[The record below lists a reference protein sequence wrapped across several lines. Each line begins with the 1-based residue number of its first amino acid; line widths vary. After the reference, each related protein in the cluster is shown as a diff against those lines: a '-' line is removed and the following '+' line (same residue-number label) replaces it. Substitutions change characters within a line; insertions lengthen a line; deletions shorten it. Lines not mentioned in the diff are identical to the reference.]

1 MWKTSVAA
9 AILAACA
16 STAGAGAAAAATGA
30 VAVSNVNLRAGPST
44 AYPAVTVVPA
54 AAPIVTYGCVAGY
67 SWCDISYGPY
77 RGWVAAAY
85 IQVVYQGAPV
95 VLSAPVA
102 PRVGVVV
109 VGFDRTYW
117 DRYYT
122 AYPWYG
128 RWGAYPPY
136 GAPRATAHG
145 AAVSCGGGTC
155 TGVRATTGY
164 YGGSTAQVRQCG
176 GGECSSTRT
185 TVGPNGGVATRT
197 RSFER

>member
-1 MWKTSVAA
+1 MRKTCVVAA
-9 AILAACA
+9 VILAASAGMA
-16 STAGAGAAAAATGA
+16 SAATGA

-54 AAPIVTYGCVAGY
+54 ATPIVTYGCLPGY
-67 SWCDISYGPY
+67 TWCDVGYGPY
-77 RGWVAAAY
+77 RGWVAAPY

-95 VLSAPVA
+95 VLTAPVA

-117 DRYYT
+117 DTYYR

-128 RWGAYPPY
+128 RWGSYPPY
-136 GAPRATAHG
+136 GAPRVTSHG
-145 AAVSCGGGTC
+145 AAVNCGGGSC
-155 TGVRATTGY
+155 TSVRGSTGY
-164 YGGSTAQVRQCG
+164 YGGATVQTRTCG